1 MIHLGTP
8 NDLQPQ
14 QNQQFILVVAY
25 AINGD
30 LTMVAF
36 EHTRCFA
43 GSEDEAYDH
52 ILMLD
57 LENKLIAQGH
67 MLLNNLVIP
76 MVKQE
81 ETL

>member
-36 EHTRCFA
+36 SHGRVWAMDEF
-43 GSEDEAYDH
+43 EAYNSQV
-52 ILMLD
+52 MAD
-57 LENKLIAQGH
+57 LENRLLSQGYT
-67 MLLNNLVIP
+67 LLNNLVIP
-76 MVKQE
+76 VKPE
-81 ETL
+81 ASI